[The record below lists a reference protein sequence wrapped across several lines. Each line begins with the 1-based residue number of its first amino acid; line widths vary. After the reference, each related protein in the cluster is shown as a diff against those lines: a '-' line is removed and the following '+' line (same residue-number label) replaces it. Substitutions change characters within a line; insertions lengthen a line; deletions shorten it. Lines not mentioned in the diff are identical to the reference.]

1 MYDDMYDVVYRK
13 KQLEKQLATAFTGTY
28 SGSAHDEFQKYL
40 TRCCEHYRA
49 RPTTYIAPYVAITQS
64 SGFGKSRVLF
74 ELAKKCASDATK
86 PMRLLYVSA
95 RNVAG
100 STGFPVATP
109 KLVNFLFE
117 RATEPGI
124 ASRLLLA
131 FDYACEH
138 WGTVQEEWLEVFSPE
153 GGRVDKELASNLK
166 GWKPPTE
173 LHNQAPDSPVLVLV
187 IDDAGSLLDKS
198 DAYGVSYLRLLRHAL
213 KRVNVHLRQKG
224 STGLIFGVVVDTN
237 ALIHDFVPRS
247 DKPSVLDP
255 SSRAD
260 QVTRRSFP
268 PFVLTQTM
276 DVFFKEPV
284 SSLIDGSSSPFA
296 SQLVANFMAV
306 LHAVK
311 YTYDA
316 HISGYVSE
324 PFLAFAATHIW
335 YEEYP
340 ESLTKHMLP
349 QLRELLMQGIIDVGY
364 VGEMVAR
371 LFLLLAMDTA
381 IMGGD
386 ELRHYTL
393 KGGGKRFEGQ
403 FCSVSLLLSMLDGS
417 FAPMRVWSAE
427 SGAQVQG
434 NTTGTANLSRDSSH
448 QRKREPSKQQPG
460 RSSKKQKANAANKE
474 EKQTPPMRKGQ
485 KEKANMTGEQ
495 DAQRTEKAKATKTKK
510 TPTFKLAEDEQRDQ
524 FHEWMKHW
532 DEWSVGFSHF
542 VELTEVPTK
551 ATLWCLLCRRAA
563 GVFPRGQED
572 ADLIIPIFRRDPAK
586 VSFMLVQVSNE
597 DGANKDYPHCA
608 LSQLSPAS
616 VFKNEEEKREL
627 VDFSSLDVVRI
638 YISLRESTYNNPAR
652 SYLIDATGMSE
663 EPDAEKDSYTLCL
676 RGICQD
682 PKLNAQVKPSE
693 HWRFLGHNIWEQ
705 LKDLAESAWWD
716 PMKAIKD
723 DLRFRE

>member
-1 MYDDMYDVVYRK
+1 MCR
-13 KQLEKQLATAFTGTY
+13 LGL
-28 SGSAHDEFQKYL
+28 
-40 TRCCEHYRA
+40 
-49 RPTTYIAPYVAITQS
+49 RPQ
-64 SGFGKSRVLF
+64 
-74 ELAKKCASDATK
+74 
-86 PMRLLYVSA
+86 
-95 RNVAG
+95 
-100 STGFPVATP
+100 
-109 KLVNFLFE
+109 
-117 RATEPGI
+117 
-124 ASRLLLA
+124 
-131 FDYACEH
+131 
-138 WGTVQEEWLEVFSPE
+138 
-153 GGRVDKELASNLK
+153 
-166 GWKPPTE
+166 
-173 LHNQAPDSPVLVLV
+173 
-187 IDDAGSLLDKS
+187 
-198 DAYGVSYLRLLRHAL
+198 
-213 KRVNVHLRQKG
+213 
-224 STGLIFGVVVDTN
+224 
-237 ALIHDFVPRS
+237 
-247 DKPSVLDP
+247 
-255 SSRAD
+255 
-260 QVTRRSFP
+260 
-268 PFVLTQTM
+268 
-276 DVFFKEPV
+276 
-284 SSLIDGSSSPFA
+284 SSSPFA

-723 DLRFRE
+723 DLRFREKYANAMTKELPDAEVLNGAKHTLELLPDEKDAVD